1 MPDIYWLIRA
11 QRSLEEALC
20 LMNHRRQ
27 YATCYAEFC
36 RVLFDTFPIAA
47 AVIVRDRLKQLEE
60 ISTPIRSII
69 GSICKV
75 RMFTVAFQIG
85 AHKATDAL
93 GMIDG

>member
-1 MPDIYWLIRA
+1 MPDIYWLIKS

-20 LMNHRRQ
+20 LMNHRKQ
-27 YATCYAEFC
+27 YAPRYAELC
-36 RVLFDTFPIAA
+36 RVLADTFPNAA
-47 AVIVRDRLKQLEE
+47 AVIVRDRLKRLEE

-69 GSICKV
+69 GRICKV

-85 AHKATDAL
+85 AHRATDAR